1 MKLALPLIAA
11 LVAST
16 PAFAQDTIGTG
27 PNHVSVDIGLGAA
40 YKPSYQGSDE
50 FEASPW
56 LIMRDLRL
64 RGYGA
69 GENSGFSISPNVN
82 LVGKRNNDD
91 DDRLEGMDEIDYGYE
106 LGLKATYNVGQTTA
120 YATMRKG
127 FGGHHGVVGEFG
139 ADYRFKAGERWT
151 MWVGAE
157 AKYGDSKFN
166 DTYFGVSEGESVT
179 SGYDAYEPGGGIN
192 AASARFEA
200 RYSLTDSTAVIGE
213 VKYTRLLGD
222 TADSPL
228 VEKKSQPSIRLGVI
242 HRLNFNF

>member
-91 DDRLEGMDEIDYGYE
+91 DDRLEGMDDIDYGYE

-127 FGGHHGVVGEFG
+127 FGGHHGVTGELG
-139 ADYRFKAGERWT
+139 ATYRIETTDRMTFWAGL
-151 MWVGAE
+151 E
-157 AKYGDSKFN
+157 AGYGNDSYN
-166 DTYFGVSEGESVT
+166 ETYFGVTDAEAARTDYSTYTPSGGFNSAALSLEGRYELAPNTAITGAVKFSRLI
-179 SGYDAYEPGGGIN
+179 GDA
-192 AASARFEA
+192 
-200 RYSLTDSTAVIGE
+200 
-213 VKYTRLLGD
+213 
-222 TADSPL
+222 ADSPI
-228 VEKKSQPSIRLGVI
+228 VQDRNQPSIKLGIV
-242 HRLNFNF
+242 RTLNFAF